1 MVLIG
6 ARTPVL
12 VGLLVGLLGGLVAGC
27 GESLFDARGPADGG
41 RPVDGRPDD
50 AGELGTCTTPCIAD
64 ASADFDGTPA
74 GRNGRWR
81 YVDDL
86 GNRQWTQMTVDG
98 MQMVGNAA
106 RSIIT
111 TCAASPDRPAC
122 AALPRALL
130 VTSAGAAGGAGAG
143 GADPAIEFTSP
154 STQGIELRV
163 RAFLPAGDSQQIRL
177 YRNSREDVL
186 FTGLATP
193 GTALEQTVTLD
204 ALAGDR
210 FLVAVAASGPTGGGA
225 TDLGLH
231 LTVTATNSAF
241 PSSCQLALG
250 FETQTGSSVIDLCQ
264 AAVYSL
270 RRVPGGTLAPL
281 TRGAGPFFEQGSGA
295 RIPEGTHFAQIAGN
309 KTLDHTAGLTI
320 QFWMQHAVPIGVE
333 PVWPFSDH
341 DPEFGS
347 GIAVTL
353 QAVGQVAP
361 MIDVTGFAD
370 GSFVHAIGQFPADV
384 MRWQFVRVVHTA
396 TEIALCVNGVRVAA
410 VAATNAAIPT
420 VNTPLL
426 GSEQFPSVATFDGS
440 LDDVRALTGALP
452 CE

>member
-1 MVLIG
+1 VVLIR
-6 ARTPVL
+6 ACTL
-12 VGLLVGLLGGLVAGC
+12 LLVGLVVGLLGGC

-41 RPVDGRPDD
+41 RPDGGSPDGG
-50 AGELGTCTTPCIAD
+50 GELGICATPCIAD

-74 GRNGRWR
+74 GRTSRWR
-81 YVDDL
+81 YLDDL

-98 MQMVGNAA
+98 MRMVGNAA
-106 RSIIT
+106 RSVIT
-111 TCAASPDRPAC
+111 TCAANPDKPAC
-122 AALPRALL
+122 EALPRALL

-143 GADPAIEFTSP
+143 GSDPAIEFTAP
-154 STQGIELRV
+154 SAQGIELRV

-186 FTGLATP
+186 FTGIAAPGAT
-193 GTALEQTVTLD
+193 LDQTVTLD

-210 FLVAVAASGPTGGGA
+210 FLVAIAASGATGGGA

-231 LTVTATNSAF
+231 LTITATNTAF
-241 PSSCQLALG
+241 PASCQLALD
-250 FETQTGSSVIDLCQ
+250 FESQTGSNVIDLCGG
-264 AAVYSL
+264 AVYSL
-270 RRVPGGTLAPL
+270 RRVPEGTLAPL
-281 TRGAGPFFEQGSGA
+281 NRPAGPFFEQGKAG
-295 RIPEGTHFAQIAGN
+295 RITEGTHFSQLGTS

-320 QFWMQHAVPIGVE
+320 QFWMQHAVPIGVQ

-347 GIAVTL
+347 GVAVTL

-370 GSFVHAIGQFPADV
+370 GSFVHAVGPYPLEV

-396 TEIALCVNGVRVAA
+396 TEIALCINGVRVAE

-420 VNTPLL
+420 VNAPVL
-426 GSEQFPSVATFDGS
+426 GSEQFPSLATFDGS
-440 LDDVRALTGALP
+440 LDDVRAITGALP